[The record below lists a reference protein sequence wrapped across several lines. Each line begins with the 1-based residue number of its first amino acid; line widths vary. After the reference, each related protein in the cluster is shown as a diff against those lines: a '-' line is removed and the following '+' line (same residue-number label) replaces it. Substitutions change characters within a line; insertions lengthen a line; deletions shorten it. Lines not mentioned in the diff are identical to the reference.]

1 MVGLLTSTNETPA
14 RGEALLIRKKSFHN
28 WTRSM
33 DVEGVDPAIII
44 HCNDGEFQGTFLT
57 NSISSL
63 VPEIPMKNVFCKCFN
78 GQAR

>member
-1 MVGLLTSTNETPA
+1 
-14 RGEALLIRKKSFHN
+14 
-28 WTRSM
+28 M

-78 GQAR
+78 GQARWMGAFPEAMTCMNISWFTASGLHMIL